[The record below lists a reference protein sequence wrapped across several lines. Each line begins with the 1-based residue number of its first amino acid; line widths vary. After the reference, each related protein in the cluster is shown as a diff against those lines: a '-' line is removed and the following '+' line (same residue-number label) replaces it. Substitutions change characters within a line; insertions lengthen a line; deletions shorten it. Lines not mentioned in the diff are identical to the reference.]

1 VAGKAD
7 RLAGPDF
14 HLEEHAL
21 ASPGEDLFAASSQK
35 MVIGI
40 DEAGRGPW
48 AGPVTA
54 AAAWI
59 NPDALGDLPAG
70 LNDSKTL
77 SAKKR
82 AALWDELQR
91 LAENQTIFR
100 VHVSSIDAMAID
112 QMGILP
118 ATFQAMEKALS
129 SLGFTDEDLHILVDG
144 SLAPPFSGLHR
155 HQSLAVQP
163 VVKGDSRSLSIAAAS
178 IAAKETRDAIMR
190 ELDQSWPQY
199 GWRKNMGYGTS
210 FHAETLAYQGPC
222 LHHRLT
228 FRPVA
233 RAAALHGYT
242 R

>member
-1 VAGKAD
+1 MAGKAD
-7 RLAGPDF
+7 RLSGPDF
-14 HLEEHAL
+14 HLEEQAL
-21 ASPGEDLFAASSQK
+21 GDPGEDLFAAALPK

-59 NPDALGDLPAG
+59 NPESAGDLPAG

-82 AALWDELQR
+82 AALWRGLQE
-91 LAENQTIFR
+91 LAENPAMFR
-100 VHVSSIDAMAID
+100 VHVSSVDAATID

-118 ATFQAMEKALS
+118 ATFRAMETALS
-129 SLGFTDEDLHILVDG
+129 GLGFMEKNLHVLVDG
-144 SLAPPFSGLHR
+144 SLAPPFPVVRSA
-155 HQSLAVQP
+155 QSLTVQP

-199 GWRKNMGYGTS
+199 GWRKNMGYGTLP
-210 FHAETLAYQGPC
+210 HAETLASQGPC

-233 RAAALHGYT
+233 RAAARHGYT